1 MDAHIYRASIKE
13 IMLVLK
19 TEKMKKNN
27 NALAQVRGLTLPS
40 REASLKREASV
51 SHFWNSNRKL
61 LEDAW
66 AEWEIENKDSL
77 LILDETL
84 LDPRLRQAVKDA
96 WENPKKENAVADLW
110 EEIIP
115 GVYSAQFF
123 DLERL
128 AEFRNYLEAVAHS
141 QIPKRAPYGIQLNRY
156 GIMLDQRSEGHL
168 AAPNFQ
174 AFYTDMMDRYM
185 RPIARLLLGTYGYDN
200 QTFGFSIQ
208 YNPDKDKDLH
218 AHTDASSA
226 TLNININLPDEEF
239 LGSQVDFHDKT
250 TGKMVQTIFE
260 PGKAI
265 IHRGNVPHATHP
277 ITSGQRSNLVVWL
290 YGDRMQIPRASSS
303 SYGSFN
309 NSVSTVVASESIT
322 ARERWTIPD
331 EPKDTFAPF

>member
-1 MDAHIYRASIKE
+1 MKDNNSLKQARALS
-13 IMLVLK
+13 
-19 TEKMKKNN
+19 
-27 NALAQVRGLTLPS
+27 LPS
-40 REASLKREASV
+40 REASLKRDPSV
-51 SHFWNSNRKL
+51 SQFWNNNRKL

-66 AEWEIENKDSL
+66 VEWEVGNKESL
-77 LILDETL
+77 LIPDETL
-84 LDPRLRQAVKDA
+84 LDPRLRKAINEA
-96 WENPKKENAVADLW
+96 WENPEKENAVADLW
-110 EEIIP
+110 EEVIP

-128 AEFRNYLEAVAHS
+128 AEFRNYLEAVANS

-156 GIMLDQRSEGHL
+156 GIMLDPRSEGHL

-174 AFYTDMMDRYM
+174 AFYNDIMNRYM

-226 TLNININLPDEEF
+226 TLNINMNLPGEEF
-239 LGSQVDFHDKT
+239 TGSQVDFHDKT
-250 TGKMVQTIFE
+250 TGKTIQTIFE

-277 ITSGQRSNLVVWL
+277 IISGQRSNLVVWL
-290 YGDRMQIPRASSS
+290 YGDRMQIPRGSTS
-303 SYGSFN
+303 SYSSFN
-309 NSVSTVVASESIT
+309 NSVSTVESSESIT
-322 ARERWTIPD
+322 ARERWSIPN

>member
-1 MDAHIYRASIKE
+1 
-13 IMLVLK
+13 
-19 TEKMKKNN
+19 MKKNK
-27 NALAQVRGLTLPS
+27 ALAQARALTLPS

-51 SHFWNSNRKL
+51 SHFWNSNQKL

-66 AEWEIENKDSL
+66 AEWEIENKDIL
-77 LILDETL
+77 LIPDETL
-84 LDPRLRQAVKDA
+84 LDPRLRQAINDA
-96 WENPKKENAVADLW
+96 WENPEKENAVADLW

-115 GVYSAQFF
+115 DVYSVQFF

-128 AEFRNYLEAVAHS
+128 VEFRNYLEAVANS

-156 GIMLDQRSEGHL
+156 GIMLDPRSEGHL

-174 AFYTDMMDRYM
+174 AFYNDIMNRYM

-208 YNPDKDKDLH
+208 YNPDKDKDLQP
-218 AHTDASSA
+218 HTDASAA

-239 LGSQVDFHDKT
+239 IGSQVDFYDKA
-250 TGKMVQTIFE
+250 TGQTVQTIFE

-265 IHRGNVPHATHP
+265 IHRGNVPHVTHP

-290 YGDRMQIPRASSS
+290 YGDHMKIPRGSTN
-303 SYGSFN
+303 SYGSSADSISKFDVPEN
-309 NSVSTVVASESIT
+309 IT
-322 ARERWTIPD
+322 ARQRWSVPD
-331 EPKDTFAPF
+331 GPKDSFAPF

>member
-1 MDAHIYRASIKE
+1 MRIKNIVAQARA
-13 IMLVLK
+13 
-19 TEKMKKNN
+19 
-27 NALAQVRGLTLPS
+27 LTLPT
-40 REASLKREASV
+40 REASLNRDPSV
-51 SHFWNSNRKL
+51 SQFWNSNREL

-66 AEWEIENKDSL
+66 SEWEIENKDSL
-77 LILDETL
+77 LIPDETL
-84 LDPRLRQAVKDA
+84 LDPKLRKAINDA
-96 WENPKKENAVADLW
+96 WENPEKENAVADLW

-128 AEFRNYLEAVAHS
+128 AEFRKYLEDTVNS
-141 QIPKRAPYGIQLNRY
+141 EIPRRAPYGIQLNRH
-156 GIMLDQRSEGHL
+156 GVMLDPRSEGYL

-174 AFYTDMMDRYM
+174 AFYNEIMDRYM

-218 AHTDASSA
+218 AHTDASAA

-239 LGSQVDFHDKT
+239 TGSQVDFHDTSTRKV
-250 TGKMVQTIFE
+250 VQTIFE

-265 IHRGNVPHATHP
+265 IHTGKIPHATHP

-290 YGDRMQIPRASSS
+290 YGDRMQIPRGGTS
-303 SYGSFN
+303 SYGSVDN
-309 NSVSTVVASESIT
+309 LASKVITTENVT
-322 ARERWTIPD
+322 ARERWSIPNS
-331 EPKDTFAPF
+331 PKDTIAPF

>member
-1 MDAHIYRASIKE
+1 M
-13 IMLVLK
+13 K
-19 TEKMKKNN
+19 TITKT
-27 NALAQVRGLTLPS
+27 NALAAARTLNLPT

-51 SHFWNSNRKL
+51 SQFWKSNRNL
-61 LEDAW
+61 LEEAW
-66 AEWEIENKDSL
+66 AEWEMENKDNL
-77 LILDETL
+77 LVPDETL
-84 LDPRLRQAVKDA
+84 LDPRLRQAVNEA
-96 WENPKKENAVADLW
+96 WGNPEKENAVADLW

-128 AEFRNYLEAVAHS
+128 AEFRTYLEAVVNS

-156 GIMLDQRSEGHL
+156 GMMLDPRSEGHL

-174 AFYTDMMDRYM
+174 AFYNDIMDRYM

-218 AHTDASSA
+218 AHTDASAA

-239 LGSQVDFHDKT
+239 TGSQVDFHDKT
-250 TGKMVQTIFE
+250 TGKTVQTIFE

-290 YGDRMQIPRASSS
+290 YGDRMQIPRGSTS
-303 SYGSFN
+303 SYGSVG
-309 NSVSTVVASESIT
+309 NSSSKVVTEENIT
-322 ARERWTIPD
+322 ARQRWSVPD
-331 EPKDTFAPF
+331 GPKDTIAPF

>member
-1 MDAHIYRASIKE
+1 
-13 IMLVLK
+13 
-19 TEKMKKNN
+19 MKIVKNT
-27 NALAQVRGLTLPS
+27 NALAEVRALTLPS

-51 SHFWNSNRKL
+51 SRFWNNNRKI

-66 AEWEIENKDSL
+66 AEWEIENEDNL
-77 LILDETL
+77 LIPDETL
-84 LDPRLRQAVKDA
+84 LDPLLRQAVNEA
-96 WENPKKENAVADLW
+96 WKNPEKENAVADLW

-128 AEFRNYLEAVAHS
+128 AEFRNYLEAVVNS
-141 QIPKRAPYGIQLNRY
+141 KIPKRAPYGIQLNRY
-156 GIMLDQRSEGHL
+156 GMMLDPRSEGHL

-174 AFYTDMMDRYM
+174 TFYNDMMNRYM

-218 AHTDASSA
+218 AHTDASAA
-226 TLNININLPDEEF
+226 TLNININLTDEEF
-239 LGSQVDFHDKT
+239 TGSQVDFHDKT
-250 TGKMVQTIFE
+250 KGKTVQTIFE

-265 IHRGNVPHATHP
+265 IHSGNVPHATHP

-290 YGDRMQIPRASSS
+290 YGDSMQIPRGGGN
-303 SYGSFN
+303 SYGN
-309 NSVSTVVASESIT
+309 VDNSVSKAITAEKIT
-322 ARERWTIPD
+322 ARQRWSFPNA
-331 EPKDTFAPF
+331 PKDTFAPF